1 MLEVETDIISSQL
14 AEGDFAK
21 QAQLTAAQIAKQAQL
36 AGKNAQDGFN
46 RFVEGPETQRRSVPI
61 DESKKSF
68 WDEFSN
74 LADQR
79 QPAQSS
85 IGTSAMGG
93 RKTAGAPPKKQADE
107 WDDW

>member
-1 MLEVETDIISSQL
+1 LTAS
-14 AEGDFAK
+14 AFAK
-21 QAQLTAAQIAKQAQL
+21 QAQA
-36 AGKNAQDGFN
+36 AGKNAQDGFS
-46 RFVEGPETQRRSVPI
+46 RFVEGPDHQKSRDAPL

-79 QPAQSS
+79 QPANNS
-85 IGTSAMGG
+85 IGTSAMGMG
-93 RKTAGAPPKKQADE
+93 KKNTAAPPPKKQDDA